1 MRNLRESWG
10 SYVTNLGA
18 ENIVSI
24 KNLKVELMSTSGLV
38 YAVRNI
44 NMDIRKGEILG
55 LVGESGCGKS
65 MTAKSILRLHDEKKM
80 EYGGQI
86 LLDDGR
92 DILKMKKS
100 ELRQLRGGVISMI
113 FQDPLITL
121 NPLMKVGKQIT
132 EMLSLHTDMSGKD
145 AYQRTLSLLDAVG
158 ITPPEQRFEQY
169 PFEMSG
175 GQLQRASIAMSLACS
190 PRLLIADEPT
200 TALDVTMQAQILDLL
215 KKLQKEFGTSIL
227 LITHNFGVVAEICD
241 RVAVMYAG
249 QIVESG
255 DVRRIFYHP
264 HHPYTRDLIGSIPKS
279 GRNGEELITIS
290 GAPPQLNKEIVGCAY
305 APRCKC
311 ACEKCFAQ
319 VPPVRGEG
327 TEQQYQCFL
336 SEDGTMQE
344 V

>member
-1 MRNLRESWG
+1 M
-10 SYVTNLGA
+10 TNTEA
-18 ENIVSI
+18 KNIISI

-80 EYGGQI
+80 EYGGEI

-92 DILKMKKS
+92 DILKMSKS
-100 ELRQLRGGVISMI
+100 EIRQVRGGMVSMI

-132 EMLSLHTDMSGKD
+132 EMLSLHTDMSKQE
-145 AYQRTLSLLDAVG
+145 AREKALSLLEDVG

-215 KKLQKEFGTSIL
+215 KKLQESSGTSIL

-264 HHPYTRDLIGSIPKS
+264 HHPYTQDLIGSIPKS
-279 GRNGEELITIS
+279 GQSGEELITIP
-290 GAPPQLNKEIVGCAY
+290 GAPPQLNKDIVGCAY
-305 APRCKC
+305 APRCRK
-311 ACEKCFAQ
+311 ACDKCFTQ
-319 VPPVRGEG
+319 VPPLHGEG
-327 TEQQYQCFL
+327 TEHQYLCHL
-336 SEDGTMQE
+336 SEDTAMQE